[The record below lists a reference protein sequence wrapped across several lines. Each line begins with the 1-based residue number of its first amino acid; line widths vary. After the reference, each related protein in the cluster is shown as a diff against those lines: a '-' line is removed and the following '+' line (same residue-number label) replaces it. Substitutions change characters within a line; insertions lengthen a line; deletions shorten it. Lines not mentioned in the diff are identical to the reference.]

1 MTLMNAVMCD
11 AISED
16 IGSVSLREVELPEP
30 GPGEVRVRLKAC
42 AVNFPDLLMI
52 QGKYQFK
59 PPLPFAPGGEA
70 AGDVEACGP
79 GVSVKEGDAVVVS
92 MRYGGFAEAVVVAES
107 QLKPL
112 PKGMDYAKAASYQTA
127 YLTAYVALY
136 RRGHLQAGE
145 HLLVHGATGGVGMAA
160 VDLGKHLGA
169 QVIGTG
175 GRDDKLAVVKSRGAI
190 MY

>member
-70 AGDVEACGP
+70 AGDVEASGP

-112 PKGMDYAKAASYQTA
+112 PKGHGLRQGSELSNRVFNGLRGPVSA
-127 YLTAYVALY
+127 
-136 RRGHLQAGE
+136 RRFTSGRAFTGAWC
-145 HLLVHGATGGVGMAA
+145 HGRCRHGG
-160 VDLGKHLGA
+160 
-169 QVIGTG
+169 G
-175 GRDDKLAVVKSRGAI
+175 GFG
-190 MY
+190 